1 MLLEITP
8 SLLGL
13 QGQHMKGKKLNK
25 LFVVIFLIFIFFFNG
40 DKHMAQIGDIR
51 TVEETVSTPDGPK
64 TVTKTF
70 QVQSTPAGP
79 KEVDI
84 TSRYA
89 DTSGIREGSDF
100 GKFANFT
107 FPARRDGSES
117 NQASLL
123 DFSKMTPLREE
134 STEGNAAAGEE
145 DFNPQ
150 KYRVGQINRTEDGT
164 ASAMIYDYTTNAT
177 VGTYVVGQ
185 PVPAFGNRK
194 VQSIDPD
201 AKTVTLD
208 DGSVIS
214 FTLRT
219 AIRDRKDQL
228 NRKASTFSG
237 LTDEQR
243 EDLVTR
249 LDTPAARENNAVA
262 VQMPDGR
269 VAIVYQGPDRSL
281 SWREAQQ
288 FAARNNGRLPN
299 SAEATA
305 IIQNADKQV
314 AYFLPD
320 GNTVGV
326 PSQGVDTYRAAASAA
341 YSTKP
346 GEYGAGMYK
355 IYTDDNGIAG
365 FIGLCKDNSCS
376 SFYQGEPG
384 RATTLG
390 QSDSPHGLDY
400 GSSGY
405 VEDRTHRVFVIKDI
419 IG

>member
-1 MLLEITP
+1 
-8 SLLGL
+8 
-13 QGQHMKGKKLNK
+13 MKVKKLNK
-25 LFVVIFLIFIFFFNG
+25 LVVVIFLIFIFFFNG
-40 DKHMAQIGDIR
+40 DKHMAQIGDIITKEK
-51 TVEETVSTPDGPK
+51 TVITPAGPK
-64 TVTKTF
+64 TVTETF

-123 DFSKMTPLREE
+123 DFSKMVPLREG
-134 STEGNAAAGEE
+134 STEGDAADGEE

-164 ASAMIYDYTTNAT
+164 VTAMIYDYTTNTT
-177 VGTYVVGQ
+177 VGTYAVGQ
-185 PVPAFGNRK
+185 SIPEFGNRK

-214 FTLRT
+214 FTVRT

-228 NRKASTFSG
+228 TRKVSTFSG

-249 LDTPAARENNAVA
+249 LDTPEARENNAVA
-262 VQMPDGR
+262 VQLSDGR
-269 VAIVYQGPDRSL
+269 VAIVYQGPDEPL
-281 SWREAQQ
+281 SYNQAVA
-288 FAARNNGRLPN
+288 FARRTGGRLPTG
-299 SAEATA
+299 SEATA
-305 IIQNADKQV
+305 IMQNADVKV
-314 AYFLPD
+314 AYDLPD
-320 GNTVGV
+320 GAVDGH
-326 PSQGVDTYRAAASAA
+326 PEQGVEIYREAVTRA
-341 YSTKP
+341 YNLSP
-346 GEYGAGMYK
+346 GQYGAGMYK
-355 IYTDDNGIAG
+355 IYTNDSGVPG
-365 FIGLCKDNSCS
+365 FIGLWKP
-376 SFYQGEPG
+376 SFDDFIQGDLN
-384 RATTLG
+384 RATPLEKAKH
-390 QSDSPHGLDY
+390 SLDY
-400 GSSGY
+400 GDPNYGP
-405 VEDRTHRVFVIKDI
+405 DRTHRAISI
-419 IG
+419 IYISGE